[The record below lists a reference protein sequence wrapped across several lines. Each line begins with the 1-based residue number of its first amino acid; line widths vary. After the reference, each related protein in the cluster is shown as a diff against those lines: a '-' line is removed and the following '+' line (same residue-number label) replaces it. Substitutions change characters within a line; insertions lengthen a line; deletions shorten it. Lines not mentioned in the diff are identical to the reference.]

1 MTRWR
6 GGGVDELEEKI
17 ELNEMMWCRERRKRK
32 KRKEKRRKKKKKKK
46 R

>member
-17 ELNEMMWCRERRKRK
+17 ELNEMMWCRERK
-32 KRKEKRRKKKKKKK
+32 KERKEKRRKKKKKKK